1 MAQRS
6 VILLI
11 KDERYEFFGSPASLF
26 DKYSVDD
33 LAISQQGLNNYFSKL
48 PEGSEQV
55 YKNRICEIRK
65 GNMYVKPTTR
75 GRKKSNN

>member
-11 KDERYEFFGSPASLF
+11 KDGRYEFFGSPASLF
-26 DKYSVDD
+26 DKYSAFD
-33 LAISQQGLNNYFSKL
+33 LAISQQGLNNFFSKL
-48 PEGSEQV
+48 PEGEEMV

-65 GNMYVKPTTR
+65 GFVYVKPTTR
-75 GRKKSNN
+75 GRKKGM